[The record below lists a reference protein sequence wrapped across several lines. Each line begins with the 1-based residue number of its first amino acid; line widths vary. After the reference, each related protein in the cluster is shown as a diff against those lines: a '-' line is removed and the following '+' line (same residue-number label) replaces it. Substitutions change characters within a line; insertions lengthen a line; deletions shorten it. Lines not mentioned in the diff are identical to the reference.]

1 MLLCTSIFCVLIQVE
16 IALTKITLDKNRKE
30 TLPNRRKLYRSKEE
44 QKMWIIKEPELEYRP
59 KVVLGPE
66 P

>member
-1 MLLCTSIFCVLIQVE
+1 MVLCTTIVCVLIQGG

-30 TLPNRRKLYRSKEE
+30 TLPNRRKLDMNKEQ
-44 QKMWIIKEPELEYRP
+44 QKRWIRKEPELEYRP